1 MTSEMNDGKL
11 QNRTN
16 LNDDVKRDNINND
29 DQIKIV
35 ALIISV
41 VAVILT
47 IICCVYHIRSY
58 NEENS

>member
-1 MTSEMNDGKL
+1 MNSEMNDGKL

-16 LNDDVKRDNINND
+16 LNDDVKQDNINND

-41 VAVILT
+41 VAIILT
-47 IICCVYHIRSY
+47 LICAVYLLRSN
-58 NEENS
+58 NEENQ

>member
-35 ALIISV
+35 ALIMSV
-41 VAVILT
+41 VAIILT
-47 IICCVYHIRSY
+47 LICAVYLLRSN
-58 NEENS
+58 NEENQ

>member
-1 MTSEMNDGKL
+1 MNSEMNDGKL

-41 VAVILT
+41 VAIILT
-47 IICCVYHIRSY
+47 LICAVYLLRSN
-58 NEENS
+58 NEENQ